1 MGGLARGDEIK
12 IWKSD
17 RPQIVSVQKKTGR
30 LSAKKIGKAR
40 ISVTLKS
47 GYSRSFVV
55 QVQKKPVKTKKL
67 EASEKRL
74 TLKAGKQNKAFCI
87 CPAIYQSGKTE
98 YRSSDCRIVTV
109 SALGVVTARK
119 KGKATILIRSGSQK
133 MRVAVTVTAAGKIQK
148 R

>member
-1 MGGLARGDEIK
+1 MAEM
-12 IWKSD
+12 
-17 RPQIVSVQKKTGR
+17 
-30 LSAKKIGKAR
+30 
-40 ISVTLKS
+40 
-47 GYSRSFVV
+47 
-55 QVQKKPVKTKKL
+55 QKKPVKMKKL

-74 TLKAGKQNKAFCI
+74 TLKAGSRTKLSVSVRPFTSQEKL
-87 CPAIYQSGKTE
+87 K

-133 MRVAVTVTAAGKIQK
+133 RRVTVTVTAAGKTQK